1 MSDAENHVHAQD
13 VLNVLSSLGVN
24 VDNPDHIIEVWN
36 KVDLLDDVSLAAL
49 QDSARASLN
58 PVVAVSALTGEGV
71 DKLLGIIEKQ
81 ISGEMIKRQI
91 ILKPDEYGLLDWL
104 YKNGEVI
111 NKTSK
116 DDGSVIISANLTS
129 QANGRLDN
137 IIKTKHQN

>member
-1 MSDAENHVHAQD
+1 
-13 VLNVLSSLGVN
+13 LNILSSLGVN
-24 VDNPDHIIEVWN
+24 VDDPDHIIEVWN
-36 KVDLLDDVSLAAL
+36 KVDLLDDVSLVAL

-81 ISGEMIKRQI
+81 ISGEMVKRQI
-91 ILKPDEYGLLDWL
+91 TLKPDEYGLLDWL

-116 DDGSVIISANLTS
+116 DDGSVIVSANLTG
-129 QANGRLDN
+129 QANDRFDN
-137 IIKTKHQN
+137 IIKTKHHD

>member
-1 MSDAENHVHAQD
+1 
-13 VLNVLSSLGVN
+13 VLNILSSLGVN
-24 VDNPDHIIEVWN
+24 VDDPDHIIEVWN
-36 KVDLLDDVSLAAL
+36 KVDLLDDVSLVAL

-81 ISGEMIKRQI
+81 ISGEMVKRQI
-91 ILKPDEYGLLDWL
+91 TLKPDEYGLLDWL

-116 DDGSVIISANLTS
+116 DDGF
-129 QANGRLDN
+129 GYCFGKLDRSGERPF
-137 IIKTKHQN
+137 Q